1 MFDAHIVRKDFP
13 ILNRLIDGKKN
24 IYMDTAASAQKP
36 LVLLEKLE
44 KAYLEEYAN
53 VHRGSYWLSEVATEN
68 YEKARQI
75 AAKFINAE
83 SSDSVIFTRSA
94 TEGINLVAGTYGLA
108 NLHQGD
114 EVLLSR
120 AEHHANLVT
129 WQQTALKTGAKIVYF
144 DLDDCGNFVWENF
157 ENALSPRTKIVA
169 VTAMSNVLGTIFPVE
184 RICKAAHNIGAKVL
198 IDACQ
203 FAVHKKIDVQKFDC
217 DFLAFSGH
225 KVYGP
230 TGIGVLYGK
239 YDLLKEMPPYQYGGD
254 MIEHVS
260 YEKTTFTLPPAR
272 FEAGTPAIVQAIGLS
287 TSLEYMMQFNFDDI
301 EQYEAE
307 LIDYTTKRLLD
318 ISGLKILGTAKEK
331 GGVFSFAIDGIH
343 PQDLAFILAK
353 EGVAIRTGH
362 FCAQPLVNALGYN
375 SLARASLGIYT
386 TKEDIDDFITALQK
400 AKNFFANEI

>member
-75 AAKFINAE
+75 AAKFINTE

-144 DLDDCGNFVWENF
+144 DLDDCGNFVWKNF
-157 ENALSPRTKIVA
+157 EKALSPRTKIVA

-184 RICKAAHNIGAKVL
+184 HICKAAHNIGAKVL

-287 TSLEYMMQFNFDDI
+287 ASLEYMMQFNFDDI

>member
-13 ILNRLIDGKKN
+13 ILNRLIEGKKN

-36 LVLLEKLE
+36 YVLLKRLE

-53 VHRGSYWLSEVATEN
+53 VHRGSYWLSEIATEN
-68 YEKARQI
+68 YEKARHV
-75 AAKFINAE
+75 AAKFINSE
-83 SSDSVIFTRSA
+83 SPDSIIFTRSA
-94 TEGINLVAGTYGLA
+94 TEGINLVAATYGLA
-108 NLHQGD
+108 NLHEGD
-114 EVLLSR
+114 EILLSR

-144 DLDDCGNFVWENF
+144 DLDDCGNFVWDNF
-157 ENALSPRTKIVA
+157 ISTLSSRTKIVA

-184 RICKAAHNIGAKVL
+184 RICKEAHNIGAKVL

-239 YDLLKEMPPYQYGGD
+239 YDLLKELPPYQYGGD

-260 YEKTTFTLPPAR
+260 YEKTTFALPPAR

-287 TSLEYMMQFNFDDI
+287 ASLELYH
-301 EQYEAE
+301 
-307 LIDYTTKRLLD
+307 
-318 ISGLKILGTAKEK
+318 
-331 GGVFSFAIDGIH
+331 AI
-343 PQDLAFILAK
+343 
-353 EGVAIRTGH
+353 
-362 FCAQPLVNALGYN
+362 
-375 SLARASLGIYT
+375 
-386 TKEDIDDFITALQK
+386 
-400 AKNFFANEI
+400 